1 MRNALIPMA
10 TLFGMVITDTMAG
23 SIVVEQ
29 VFGVPGVGRLLISAI
44 NNRDF
49 PVVMTLVV
57 YISLIVI
64 CINFIVELLI
74 KINDPRMR
82 KKIE

>member
-1 MRNALIPMA
+1 M
-10 TLFGMVITDTMAG
+10 
-23 SIVVEQ
+23 VEQ

>member
-1 MRNALIPMA
+1 MA

-23 SIVVEQ
+23 SIVVEH